1 MMTEIDTIKKT
12 TDLLALVE
20 RDTHLKKIGAGWY
33 AGPCPFCGGRDR
45 FTLKK
50 TADGWRWLCRHCT
63 DGKYQD
69 AIDFIQRR
77 DGVDFKTAVERL
89 GGGKPSPLRIDD
101 LPPLVQKPKPEPQ
114 EQDPQTVER
123 LTKTAYEA
131 SRRIDGNSPLAAQ
144 VRAYLHSRGF
154 IEPTIQRALLGAAEV
169 YDPKAG
175 RKRPAASIPFF
186 DTGLNIQTIK
196 YRFADNEPD
205 GLRYVME
212 KGSQAGF
219 YYLPEHL
226 GYCDT
231 LLVLEGE
238 LNLLSAAQVKPELD
252 LVSTGSQSLS
262 ETMRQDLSRLAAK
275 YKKVW
280 VWFDEPQKAQET
292 ALLVTKGIPVQS
304 PVVDG
309 RKMDA
314 NAILQ
319 TDQLHEFISRLM
331 GVPCH
336 GWRLSEWRA
345 QYEPPQIQI
354 LR

>member
-1 MMTEIDTIKKT
+1 MSNLDADYIRRT
-12 TDLLALVE
+12 TDFLALAGNIRLRKV
-20 RDTHLKKIGAGWY
+20 GANWY
-33 AGPCPFCGGRDR
+33 AGPCVFCGGTDR
-45 FTLKK
+45 FVLKH
-50 TADGWRWLCRHCT
+50 TSDGWRWLCRHCT
-63 DGKYQD
+63 DGKYLD
-69 AIDFIQRR
+69 AIDFVMRR

-89 GGGKPSPLRIDD
+89 GGGKPVSPLRIDD

-114 EQDPQTVER
+114 DPQTVER

-131 SRRIDGNSPLAAQ
+131 SNTIDGNSPLAVQ
-144 VRAYLHSRGF
+144 VRAYLYNRGL
-154 IEPTIQRALLGAAEV
+154 IQPTLQRALLGAAEV

-175 RKRPAASIPFF
+175 RKRPAAAIPYF
-186 DTGLNIQTIK
+186 DTGLNVRAIK
-196 YRFADNEPD
+196 YRFADDEPD

-226 GYCDT
+226 GYCDY
-231 LLVLEGE
+231 LLVVEGE
-238 LNLLSAAQVKPELD
+238 LNLLSVAQVKPELD

-262 ETMRQDLSRLAAK
+262 EAMRRDLSRLAAK

-292 ALLVTKGIPVQS
+292 ALLVTRGTPVQS
-304 PVVDG
+304 PVRDG
-309 RKMDA
+309 TKYDA
-314 NAILQ
+314 NRLLQ
-319 TDQLHEFISRLM
+319 DDLLHEFISRLM

-345 QYEPPQIQI
+345 KHETQGVGNG
-354 LR
+354 